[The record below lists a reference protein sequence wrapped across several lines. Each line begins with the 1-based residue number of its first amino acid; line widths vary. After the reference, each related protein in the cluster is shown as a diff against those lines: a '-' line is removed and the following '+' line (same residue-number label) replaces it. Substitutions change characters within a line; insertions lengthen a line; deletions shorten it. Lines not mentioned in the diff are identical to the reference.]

1 MQNRRERR
9 RLLKQFGLLKSQT
22 GKNAVFTNSL
32 EEGKEIHRKHIQES
46 VNQQMKKEIKSGKE
60 PETDFFFYRNQEN
73 EYGNLQSM
81 LLNKDWDQLEK
92 D

>member
-9 RLLKQFGLLKSQT
+9 KLLKQFGLLKSQS
-22 GKNAVFTNSL
+22 GKNAIFSNI
-32 EEGKEIHRKHIQES
+32 EDGKEIHRKHMQES
-46 VNQQMKKEIKSGKE
+46 VNKQIKKEIELGKKT
-60 PETDFFFYRNQEN
+60 ETDFFVYRNQDN

-81 LLNKDWDQLEK
+81 LLNKDWDQIEK